1 MPECEPQNRI
11 DTNKL
16 DPTKI
21 DTSKSDINKIDPRRI
36 VFDTP
41 ARDWNEAI
49 PVGNGRLGGM
59 VFGLPFTE
67 RIQLNEDSV
76 WSGGPQDR
84 NNPSAREYLPKIRQ
98 LIFDGRI
105 EEAQELCTFAL
116 SGTPEEERHYE
127 PLGNLFIEFSGKAL
141 DFGEYRRVL
150 DLADAT
156 VTTTFTLGGVRYTRE
171 VIASYPQN
179 ALLVHLTADRPG
191 ALSFHAQLGRG
202 GKPWE
207 EVPYQT
213 QTLRRQAY
221 NIYADAITARPGNV
235 QLMEASTGGA
245 DGIRMACGVKVL
257 ASGGTAEVI
266 GNSTIIRGAD
276 EALLIVCADTT
287 FREEEPAKTVLA
299 RLEKVAT
306 AAGAANVPEKASEE
320 RIAPGEKI
328 APTNTPEERIAPA
341 ANPVAALWQTLHNEH
356 KNDYQVLFE
365 RVKLEIDGQEDIV
378 RFFQF
383 GRYLMIAGSR
393 PGSLPL
399 NLQGIWNQ
407 DFTPAWGSR
416 FTININTEMNYWPAL
431 VTNLAECTE
440 PLITHLSRIRSNGRV
455 TAEKMYGCGGF
466 VAHHNTDIWGDTAP
480 QDVCLSS
487 TYWVMGGAWLAL
499 HIWEQYLFT
508 KDLPFL
514 RGHYP
519 IMREAAEFV
528 MDYLVPDGD
537 YLVTCPTLSPENT
550 YILPGGEKGV
560 VCKGASMDNQIITE
574 LLSACISAEK
584 ALSSGVS
591 GEGSGVP
598 ESSSGSAGSSSGAA
612 ASSSGVPTGISDRAA
627 EVLERI
633 APIRVGRHGQIMEWN
648 EDYEEA
654 EPGHRHISQ
663 LFALLPGTQIT
674 EHTPELLQAA
684 KETIARRLRFGGGH
698 SGWSRAW
705 IINMYARLGDGE
717 KAYENLRTLLEKQ
730 TLPNLFDDHPP
741 FQIDGN
747 FGATAGIAEMLVQS
761 HVRKSGRAGETREE
775 GPGAAGK
782 IGSAGES
789 VVAGKAG
796 STGKAFEPDDEFEI
810 RLLPAL
816 PEAWR
821 AHGRVEGLRLRGGR
835 ILKCLEWRDGKIEI
849 VEIE

>member
-1 MPECEPQNRI
+1 
-11 DTNKL
+11 
-16 DPTKI
+16 
-21 DTSKSDINKIDPRRI
+21 
-36 VFDTP
+36 
-41 ARDWNEAI
+41 
-49 PVGNGRLGGM
+49 
-59 VFGLPFTE
+59 
-67 RIQLNEDSV
+67 
-76 WSGGPQDR
+76 
-84 NNPSAREYLPKIRQ
+84 
-98 LIFDGRI
+98 
-105 EEAQELCTFAL
+105 
-116 SGTPEEERHYE
+116 
-127 PLGNLFIEFSGKAL
+127 
-141 DFGEYRRVL
+141 
-150 DLADAT
+150 
-156 VTTTFTLGGVRYTRE
+156 
-171 VIASYPQN
+171 
-179 ALLVHLTADRPG
+179 
-191 ALSFHAQLGRG
+191 
-202 GKPWE
+202 
-207 EVPYQT
+207 
-213 QTLRRQAY
+213 
-221 NIYADAITARPGNV
+221 
-235 QLMEASTGGA
+235 MEASTGGV

-257 ASGGTAEVI
+257 ASGGTTEVI

-287 FREEEPAKTVLA
+287 FREEEPAKSVLA

-306 AAGAANVPEKASEE
+306 AGVEANAPEKAPEE
-320 RIAPGEKI
+320 RTTPEKAPEEHI
-328 APTNTPEERIAPA
+328 APTNAPGGKIAPA
-341 ANPVAALWQTLHNEH
+341 ANPVAALWRTLHNEH

-584 ALSSGVS
+584 ALSSGAS
-591 GEGSGVP
+591 GEESGVP
-598 ESSSGSAGSSSGAA
+598 S
-612 ASSSGVPTGISDRAA
+612 GISDRAA

-633 APIRVGRHGQIMEWN
+633 APIRVGGHGQIMEWN

-674 EHTPELLQAA
+674 EQTPELLQAA

-717 KAYENLRTLLEKQ
+717 KAYENLRTLLEMQ

-761 HVRKSGRAGETREE
+761 HVRKSGRAGETRDE
-775 GPGAAGK
+775 G
-782 IGSAGES
+782 S
-789 VVAGKAG
+789 
-796 STGKAFEPDDEFEI
+796 DDGFEI

-816 PEAWR
+816 PEEWR

-835 ILKCLEWRDGKIEI
+835 ILKCLEWRDGKIEN